1 MGKPVLSPEA
11 KRDLEEIGDYIAFEL
26 RNKAAAGNVLRG
38 IRKSVESLRNFP
50 ERGTPVYEAP
60 GEPLYRYLQSGNY
73 LIFYTVSDST
83 AYIDRVLC
91 ARRDYLAILFGTE
104 ALRDET

>member
-11 KRDLEEIGDYIAFEL
+11 RRDLEEIGDYIAFEL
-26 RNKAAAGNVLRG
+26 RNKAAAGNVIRG
-38 IRKSVESLRNFP
+38 IRKTVESLREVP
-50 ERGTPVYEAP
+50 ERGTPVYEAL

-83 AYIDRVLC
+83 AHIDRVLY
-91 ARRDYLAILFGTE
+91 AHRDYLAILFGIDSLE
-104 ALRDET
+104 EES